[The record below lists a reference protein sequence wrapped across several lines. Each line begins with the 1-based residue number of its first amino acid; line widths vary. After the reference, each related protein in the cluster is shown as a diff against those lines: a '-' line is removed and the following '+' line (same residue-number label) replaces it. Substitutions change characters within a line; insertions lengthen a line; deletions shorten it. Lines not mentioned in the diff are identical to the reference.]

1 MQRRCPF
8 PASVRRTWILPVSDP
23 GRPIDVRRIS
33 KTFGILFLLT
43 WVTAIAGRVLLE
55 PVFSD
60 ARYILGDGVGAGVY
74 LGAVFEFGVIATNIA
89 TAVVLYPLARQYSQ
103 TGAVGYVTARL
114 VESAFILVGLMS
126 LLTVVTLRQDLGA
139 DAGSLMTM
147 GSALTAT
154 YDWTFLFGP
163 GLMAGVGNG
172 LIVGYVMYR
181 SGLMPRRLAML
192 GLAGGSIHILG
203 FLGVLFGAFE
213 ADSAQQFLFTITEM
227 VWEATLPIYAL
238 WKGFQHTSVV
248 SLNDRTPAAEA
259 SMVAG

>member
-1 MQRRCPF
+1 
-8 PASVRRTWILPVSDP
+8 VSDTV
-23 GRPIDVRRIS
+23 RQMDVRRIS

-43 WVTAIAGRVLLE
+43 WVTAIAARVLLD
-55 PVFSD
+55 PVYSD
-60 ARYILGDGVGAGVY
+60 ARYILGGGVGAGVY
-74 LGAVFEFGVIATNIA
+74 LGAVFEFLLIATNIG
-89 TAVVLYPLARQYSQ
+89 TAVVLYPLARRYSQ

-114 VESAFILVGLMS
+114 VESVFILVGLMS
-126 LLTVVTLRQDLGA
+126 LLTVVTLRQDLGS

-192 GLAGGSIHILG
+192 GLAGGSILILG
-203 FLGVLFGAFE
+203 FLGVLFGGFDAG
-213 ADSAQQFLFTITEM
+213 SPAQFVFTITEM
-227 VWEATLPIYAL
+227 VWEATLPIYAI
-238 WKGFQHTSVV
+238 WKGFLSTSIVT
-248 SLNDRTPAAEA
+248 LDERATAAEP
-259 SMVAG
+259 SMATV

>member
-1 MQRRCPF
+1 M
-8 PASVRRTWILPVSDP
+8 SDN
-23 GRPIDVRRIS
+23 GRALDVRRIS

-43 WVTAIAGRVLLE
+43 WVTAIAARVLLD
-55 PVFSD
+55 PVYSD
-60 ARYILGDGVGAGVY
+60 PRYILGDGVGAGVY

-89 TAVVLYPLARQYSQ
+89 TAVVLYPLARRYSQ

-154 YDWTFLFGP
+154 YDWAFLFGP

-172 LIVGYVMYR
+172 LILGYVMYR
-181 SGLMPRRLAML
+181 SGLMPRRLAMI
-192 GLAGGSIHILG
+192 GLAGGSLHIVG
-203 FLGVLFGAFE
+203 FLGVLFGAFD
-213 ADSAQQFLFTITEM
+213 AGSPPQFLFTITEV
-227 VWEATLPIYAL
+227 VWELTLPIYAI
-238 WKGFQHTSVV
+238 WKGFQQTSIM
-248 SLNDRTPAAEA
+248 SLDDRTPAVEP
-259 SMVAG
+259 SMATV

>member
-1 MQRRCPF
+1 M
-8 PASVRRTWILPVSDP
+8 SDTVEQL
-23 GRPIDVRRIS
+23 DARRIS

-43 WVTAIAGRVLLE
+43 WITAIAARALLE
-55 PVFSD
+55 PVYSD
-60 ARYILGDGVGAGVY
+60 GRYTLGDGVGAGVH
-74 LGAVFEFGVIATNIA
+74 LGAVFEFLLIATNIG
-89 TAVVLYPLARQYSQ
+89 TAVVLYPLARRYSH
-103 TGAVGYVTARL
+103 TGAVGYLTARL
-114 VESAFILVGLMS
+114 VESAFVLVGLMS

-139 DAGSLMTM
+139 DAGSLTTM

-181 SGLMPRRLAML
+181 SGLMPRRLALL

-213 ADSAQQFLFTITEM
+213 AESAGQFVFTVTEM
-227 VWEATLPIYAL
+227 VWEATLPIYAIF
-238 WKGFQHTSVV
+238 KGFRPASVV
-248 SLNDRTPAAEA
+248 TADERAPAVEPGMAT
-259 SMVAG
+259 V

>member
-1 MQRRCPF
+1 M
-8 PASVRRTWILPVSDP
+8 
-23 GRPIDVRRIS
+23 DVRRIS

-43 WVTAIAGRVLLE
+43 WVTAIAGRVLLD
-55 PVFSD
+55 PVYSD
-60 ARYILGDGVGAGVY
+60 ARYILGDGVGVGVY
-74 LGAVFEFGVIATNIA
+74 LGAVFEFGVIATNIG
-89 TAVVLYPLARQYSQ
+89 TAVVLYPLARRYSE

-139 DAGSLMTM
+139 DAASLMTI

-154 YDWTFLFGP
+154 YEWAFLFGP

-172 LIVGYVMYR
+172 LILGYVMYR

-192 GLAGGSIHILG
+192 GLAGGSILIVG

-213 ADSAQQFLFTITEM
+213 AGSPPQFLFTITEM
-227 VWEATLPIYAL
+227 VWELTLPIYAI
-238 WKGFQHTSVV
+238 WKGFRSTQVISLDATTS
-248 SLNDRTPAAEA
+248 AAYPNMA
-259 SMVAG
+259 TT